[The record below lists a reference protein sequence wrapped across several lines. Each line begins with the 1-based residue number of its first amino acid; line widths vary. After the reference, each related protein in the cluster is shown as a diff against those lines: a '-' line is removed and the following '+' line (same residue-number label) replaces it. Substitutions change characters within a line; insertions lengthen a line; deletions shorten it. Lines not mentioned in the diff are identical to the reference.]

1 MRIFGGLS
9 TYEQLLRAQRES
21 AQRQLERLV
30 RKATARGVQVS
41 AILIDVGVPA
51 ERIVRVAKARRADVI
66 VMGTHGRTGLTR
78 ALLGSVATRVI
89 ATAGCPVLT
98 VHA

>member
-9 TYEQLLRAQRES
+9 TYDQLLRAQRES
-21 AQRQLERLV
+21 AQGQLERLV

-51 ERIVRVAKARRADVI
+51 ERIVRVAKAR
-66 VMGTHGRTGLTR
+66 H

-98 VHA
+98 VRA

>member
-9 TYEQLLRAQRES
+9 TYDQLLRAQRES

-51 ERIVRVAKARRADVI
+51 ERIVRVAKAR
-66 VMGTHGRTGLTR
+66 H
-78 ALLGSVATRVI
+78 ALLRSVATRVI
-89 ATAGCPVLT
+89 ATAGCRVLT

>member
-9 TYEQLLRAQRES
+9 TYDQLLRAQRES

-51 ERIVRVAKARRADVI
+51 SESYVWRRPGAR
-66 VMGTHGRTGLTR
+66 T
-78 ALLGSVATRVI
+78 
-89 ATAGCPVLT
+89 
-98 VHA
+98 